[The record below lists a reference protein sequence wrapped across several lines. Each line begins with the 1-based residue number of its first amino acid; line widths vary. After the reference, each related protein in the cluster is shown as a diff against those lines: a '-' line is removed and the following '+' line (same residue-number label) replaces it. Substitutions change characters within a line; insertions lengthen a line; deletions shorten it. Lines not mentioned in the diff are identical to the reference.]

1 MTAFVSS
8 LSHRIFSWN
17 RDGEDDDGDT
27 CTVTS
32 GGKSAPGAPEQLLID
47 PTRRDALTGSLHF
60 SEKLK
65 LMQLLEQWEE
75 PERHSHASDETASI
89 SAVLRFRKAL
99 TFIQQRYPFSFD
111 FGAADSRESCIES
124 SQKVYNRLM
133 TDSTE
138 PVLQFETIALV
149 SLDEEGLIDQPKA
162 KELVKLFRPDRD
174 GRLTML
180 DFVKSVD
187 SVYKEFRLLQATIDN
202 STRIDQAFENLF
214 NIVFYVI
221 VVTVIL
227 SQLGL

>member
-1 MTAFVSS
+1 ME
-8 LSHRIFSWN
+8 
-17 RDGEDDDGDT
+17 GDDVE
-27 CTVTS
+27 TVAS
-32 GGKSAPGAPEQLLID
+32 AGKSAAGTQEVFD
-47 PTRRDALTGSLHF
+47 PSNRDPLTGSLHF

-75 PERHSHASDETASI
+75 PERHNHTSDEIASI

-99 TFIQQRYPFSFD
+99 TFIQQRFPFSFD
-111 FGAADSRESCIES
+111 FGPADSREACIES

-138 PVLQFETIALV
+138 PILQFETIALV
-149 SLDEEGLIDQPKA
+149 ALDEGLIDQQKA
-162 KELVKLFRPDRD
+162 KDLVKLFRPDRD
-174 GRLTML
+174 GKLTML

-187 SVYKEFRLLQATIDN
+187 TVYKEFRLLQATIDN
-202 STRIDQAFENLF
+202 SARIDHAFENLF
-214 NIVFYVI
+214 NVVFYVI

>member
-1 MTAFVSS
+1 LYYRV
-8 LSHRIFSWN
+8 FSWN
-17 RDGEDDDGDT
+17 RDRDLDGDDGDT
-27 CTVTS
+27 VSSAAGTS
-32 GGKSAPGAPEQLLID
+32 HRLID
-47 PTRRDALTGSLHF
+47 PNRRDPLTGSLHF

-75 PERHSHASDETASI
+75 PERQSHASNEIASI

-111 FGAADSRESCIES
+111 FGQADTREACIES

-133 TDSTE
+133 GDSTE

-149 SLDEEGLIDQPKA
+149 ALDDDQTIDQQKA
-162 KELVKLFRPDRD
+162 KALIKLFRPDRD
-174 GRLTML
+174 GKLTML

-187 SVYKEFRLLQATIDN
+187 TVYKEYRLLQATIDN
-202 STRIDQAFENLF
+202 SARIDQSFENLF
-214 NIVFYVI
+214 NVVFYI
-221 VVTVIL
+221 LVVTVIL